1 MEEMKKTGETT
12 SSSSPTATSNQSVT
26 SPIFNSMAVVSTSTP
41 SSSDKENSTP
51 TPTIVDLNHTT
62 NSIKKS
68 EMAASNMMMMSNN
81 NKIELNIQ
89 NSRPLISRENHNSR
103 NGTHS
108 GNGTTTTLVNG
119 INGSSGASTL
129 KLFIK
134 KQDYSVQVADRAG
147 QYTIGANRGGPRFTQ
162 SPNGNTFG
170 RSKKSIDLVASE
182 ESKGIFQ
189 YHCAYC
195 TFFLYIY

>member
-1 MEEMKKTGETT
+1 MEEMKKPGETT
-12 SSSSPTATSNQSVT
+12 SSSSPTSAQSNQSVT

-41 SSSDKENSTP
+41 SSSDKENST
-51 TPTIVDLNHTT
+51 TPTQTVIDLNHTT

-68 EMAASNMMMMSNN
+68 EMAASNMMMMSSSN

-89 NSRPLISRENHNSR
+89 NSRPLMSRDPNSR
-103 NGTHS
+103 NVSQQS

-119 INGSSGASTL
+119 STGSSGASTL

-134 KQDYSVQVADRAG
+134 KQDFSVQVGDRAG
-147 QYTIGANRGGPRFTQ
+147 QYTVGANRGGPRFTQ

-182 ESKGIFQ
+182 ESKGIFH
-189 YHCAYC
+189 YH
-195 TFFLYIY
+195 